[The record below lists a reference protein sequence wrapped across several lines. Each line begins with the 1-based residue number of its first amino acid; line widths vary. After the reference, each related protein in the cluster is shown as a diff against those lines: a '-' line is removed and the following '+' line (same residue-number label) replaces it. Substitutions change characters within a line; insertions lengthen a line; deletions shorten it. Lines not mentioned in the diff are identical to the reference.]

1 MISLLWLFAGILVGL
16 LMVSVFVPPVRE
28 VQDVPT
34 PDKSNV
40 FFTKSGCVKFK
51 TKEVPCSE
59 DSKSLNFIASTQ

>member
-1 MISLLWLFAGILVGL
+1 
-16 LMVSVFVPPVRE
+16 MVSVFVPPVRE